1 MMICLD
7 HFFGIRLLLSQL
19 DSTPPQETLRPC
31 HVKGDRPAI
40 LGEKLGL
47 PDGKIQTIKTI
58 LFKLHVKT
66 LTSASTPASPWR
78 SPKTWRPSPLPTPT
92 KAF

>member
-1 MMICLD
+1 MGMIICLV

-19 DSTPPQETLRPC
+19 HSAPPQETLRPR

-47 PDGKIQTIKTI
+47 PDGKIKNSNDQQITYYN
-58 LFKLHVKT
+58 L
-66 LTSASTPASPWR
+66 
-78 SPKTWRPSPLPTPT
+78 
-92 KAF
+92 